1 MMEFKRNVPKGKDT
15 KETKPELKE
24 ADEILEEVKQPK
36 SNDIGIEL
44 ASCLFHKRTQ
54 FHIWHLQT
62 KSYAEHK
69 LFNSFYDSLLSL
81 ADSILEQYQGKYGR
95 IYGIECYDFEDYM
108 NSDKIDKYLED
119 FCYEVK
125 DWKQKLDMDSNLN
138 NLFDELIGLI
148 CETRYL
154 LTLN

>member
-1 MMEFKRNVPKGKDT
+1 MEEIKFERRVPKKDKMEKQVEEVKET
-15 KETKPELKE
+15 VKETK
-24 ADEILEEVKQPK
+24 PK
-36 SNDIGIEL
+36 SNDIGVEL

-62 KSYAEHK
+62 KSYPEHK
-69 LFNSFYDSLLSL
+69 LFNEFYDSLLGL

-95 IYGIECYDFEDYM
+95 IYGITCSEFEDYS

-138 NLFDELIGLI
+138 NLFDEVIGLI
-148 CETRYL
+148 CSTRYL
-154 LTLN
+154 LTLS

>member
-1 MMEFKRNVPKGKDT
+1 MEEIKFERRVPKKDKMEKQVEEVKET
-15 KETKPELKE
+15 VKETKT
-24 ADEILEEVKQPK
+24 K

-62 KSYAEHK
+62 KSYPEHK
-69 LFNSFYDSLLSL
+69 LFNEFYDSLLGL

-95 IYGIECYDFEDYM
+95 IYGVCSYEFEDYS
-108 NSDKIDKYLED
+108 NADKIDKYLED

-138 NLFDELIGLI
+138 NLFDEVIGLI
-148 CETRYL
+148 CSTRYL